1 MNFAIYGRT
10 ISPAFL
16 PFIQQLVSK
25 IEESGCSITVFEP
38 FYQLIFPMTTF
49 LTTPKLFNDGDKM
62 VNETDLLIS
71 IGGDGTLLG
80 TIMLLRNSGIPVIGV
95 NIGKLGFLSS
105 VSREDVSSAIEEILL
120 GKYRIDQRSLL
131 KLEMDN
137 NPFGDVNFALND
149 FTIYKQ
155 NPNSMM
161 AVKTWVNKEF
171 LNAYWGDGLIVSTPT
186 GSTGY
191 SMSCGGP
198 IILPGSDNFVITPIA
213 THNLTVRPIVIPDTC
228 EILIRVEGEDTRFF
242 AGLDSRSYGFTGTTE
257 FQIKQESYKIKLL
270 QLENQS
276 FFKTIRA
283 KLNWGLDARN

>member
-16 PFIQQLVSK
+16 PIIQQLVSK
-25 IEESGCSITVFEP
+25 LEESGCGLRVFEP
-38 FYQLIFPMTTF
+38 FYHQIFPTINFKTS
-49 LTTPKLFNDGDKM
+49 PKLFSEGEEM
-62 VNETDLLIS
+62 INETDLLIS

-80 TIMLLRNSGIPVIGV
+80 TIMLLKNSGIPVIGI
-95 NIGKLGFLSS
+95 NSGKLGFLSS
-105 VSREDVSSAIEEILL
+105 VSRNEVVIAIDEILH
-120 GKYRIDQRSLL
+120 KNYRIDQRSLL

-137 NPFGDVNFALND
+137 NPFGKVNFALND

-155 NPNSMM
+155 NPNSLIT
-161 AVKTWVNKEF
+161 VKTWVNNEF

-186 GSTGY
+186 GSTAY

-198 IILPGSDNFVITPIA
+198 IILPDSDNFVITPIA
-213 THNLTVRPIVIPDTC
+213 AHNLTVRPIVIPDSS
-228 EILIRVEGEDTRFF
+228 IIIIRTEGEDTRFF
-242 AGLDSRSYGFTGTTE
+242 AGLDSRSYGFTGPVE
-257 FQIKQESYKIKLL
+257 FQISRDSYKLNLL
-270 QLENQS
+270 QLQNQS